1 METWADDSSIL
12 FPWGNLLQ
20 KGMVRKQIRG
30 LSSGR
35 GLLLREEVIC
45 RTFGELME
53 WSEDKCWPKLRN
65 LSTQSVFPS
74 TYLLNSESE
83 WSGRQKKKKEAELKK
98 QRLVLKKQRLVLKSS
113 WENKPRHQTRCPV
126 GNYMRLHSR
135 GSRHPEVDGALPYKT
150 TVQPQSKFV
159 FGWIKAIN
167 SDFLSSKKKKKANCF
182 WGDAN
187 IIWNPYVWHS
197 IKYY

>member
-20 KGMVRKQIRG
+20 KGMVRKQRRG

-98 QRLVLKKQRLVLKSS
+98 QRLVLKKQRLAEPSS
-113 WENKPRHQTRCPV
+113 LLPPQTIPLGRPSALAP
-126 GNYMRLHSR
+126 NIQYRASILFSFAFYFSSFHSY
-135 GSRHPEVDGALPYKT
+135 L
-150 TVQPQSKFV
+150 
-159 FGWIKAIN
+159 
-167 SDFLSSKKKKKANCF
+167 
-182 WGDAN
+182 
-187 IIWNPYVWHS
+187 
-197 IKYY
+197 